1 MPRSVA
7 LTGLII
13 IVSLSTVGFAA
24 FSSGGTVAPTGV
36 DVPGIDASV
45 AAAVFAAPLVPL
57 AEPEP
62 AVAPSVP
69 PRAPLGRSALEPEAA
84 ATTTTAAPTTTTT
97 TTAPRAPTTTKPP
110 PTTSPPTTTTT
121 TTTVPPTTVPAT
133 TVPPT
138 TAPPPATSW
147 PPAVEQW
154 RALVSDYF
162 PEPRVEE
169 ALAIISC
176 ESRGDPSATNSSS
189 GAAGLFQF
197 IRSTWD
203 WVAAEA
209 GLDSYSSGAPYD
221 PNANTAAAAWLVQR
235 SIDTNHSG
243 GAWGH
248 WSCRR
253 VLG

>member
-13 IVSLSTVGFAA
+13 IVSLSMVGFAA
-24 FSSGGTVAPTGV
+24 FSSGGTVAPSGV
-36 DVPGIDASV
+36 DVPGIDASA

-62 AVAPSVP
+62 AAAPP
-69 PRAPLGRSALEPEAA
+69 PPQRAPLGRSALEPEAA
-84 ATTTTAAPTTTTT
+84 ATTTTSPPTTTTT
-97 TTAPRAPTTTKPP
+97 TTAPPAPTTTKPP
-110 PTTSPPTTTTT
+110 PTTLPPTTTT

-133 TVPPT
+133 TPT
-138 TAPPPATSW
+138 TAPPTATSW

-162 PEPRVEE
+162 PESRVEE

-176 ESRGDPSATNSSS
+176 ESRGDASATNPTS

-203 WVAAEA
+203 WVAAET

-221 PNANTAAAAWLVQR
+221 PTANTAAAAWLVQR
-235 SIDTNHSG
+235 SIETNHSG
-243 GAWGH
+243 GPWGH